1 MSTTE
6 QVTYNPQKPKLYG
19 YFRSSA
25 TWRVR
30 IALAWKGIE
39 YEYIPINLVKGEQ
52 SSEEHAQRNTF
63 KVVPVLS
70 LPDGTNLVQSTAIME
85 YLEETHPGML
95 FDLRNKINRIQLLIA
110 YNLYT
115 DKPLMPKDVLQRC
128 VVRSIINEIACDMQ
142 PIQNTKVQAYISSD
156 KDKRVEWANYWL
168 TNGCDALEKH
178 LAKTAGT
185 YCVGDQVT
193 LADCSLYPIAYN
205 AYRYKVDMSKCP
217 TITRILD
224 NLDKLEP
231 FQAAHA
237 HAQSDT
243 LPELR
248 GKTMKDI

>member
-6 QVTYNPQKPKLYG
+6 QKPKLYG

-30 IALAWKGIE
+30 ITLAWKGIE

-52 SSEEHAQRNTF
+52 TSDEHAERNTF

-70 LPDGTNLVQSTAIME
+70 LPDGNNLVQSTAIME
-85 YLEETHPGML
+85 YLEE
-95 FDLRNKINRIQLLIA
+95 A
-110 YNLYT
+110 YP
-115 DKPLMPKDVLQRC
+115 DKPLLPKDVLQRC
-128 VVRSIINEIACDMQ
+128 VVRSIVNEIACDIQ

-156 KDKRVEWANYWL
+156 KEKRVEWANYWL
-168 TNGCDALEKH
+168 NYGFDALEKH

-224 NLDKLEP
+224 KLDKLEP

-237 HAQSDT
+237 HVQSDA
-243 LPELR
+243 LPEFR
-248 GKTMKDI
+248 GKSMKDL